1 MPVVGINTLFHDRVA
16 HCKQLLSFSHIPG
29 KFCFLMAMHLLKG
42 DLAYHTEADDF
53 TGDIFEAKRFVTA
66 L

>member
-1 MPVVGINTLFHDRVA
+1 
-16 HCKQLLSFSHIPG
+16 
-29 KFCFLMAMHLLKG
+29 MAMHLLKG